1 MQPRYFIAILLMT
14 ILFPVISDATENKI
28 RNHESE
34 CVVLLH
40 GLGRTKYSMAK
51 IERYLKRMDFKTVN
65 LSYPSTSEN
74 IEYLAE
80 VYIPRAIEKC
90 QDRETDKIHFVTH
103 SMGGIVIRQYLQS
116 HSLPPASRIV
126 MLSPPNK
133 GTELADFLKEIY
145 GYRLITGPAGQEIGT
160 GPESLPN
167 RLKPIDMQIGIITGD
182 KTLNP
187 LYSKVIPGSDDG
199 KVSVESAKL
208 EEMTDFLV
216 IPSSHSFIM
225 RNPVVMR
232 QVAFFLENGRFD
244 HTSQ

>member
-1 MQPRYFIAILLMT
+1 MKPRCFFAIPLMT
-14 ILFPVISDATENKI
+14 ILFPGISDASEHKA
-28 RNHESE
+28 RNHISE
-34 CVVLLH
+34 CIVLLH

-51 IERYLKRMDFKTVN
+51 IERYLKKMGFKVVN
-65 LSYPSTSEN
+65 LSYPSTSED

-80 VYIPRAIEKC
+80 EYIPRAIEKC
-90 QDRETDKIHFVTH
+90 QGQKTDKIHFVTH
-103 SMGGIVIRQYLQS
+103 SLGGIVIRQYLQA
-116 HSLPPASRIV
+116 HSLPPGSRIV

-182 KTLNP
+182 KSLNP
-187 LYSKVIPGSDDG
+187 LYSKMIPGSDDG

-216 IPSSHSFIM
+216 IPCSHTFIM

-244 HTSQ
+244 HSVQ